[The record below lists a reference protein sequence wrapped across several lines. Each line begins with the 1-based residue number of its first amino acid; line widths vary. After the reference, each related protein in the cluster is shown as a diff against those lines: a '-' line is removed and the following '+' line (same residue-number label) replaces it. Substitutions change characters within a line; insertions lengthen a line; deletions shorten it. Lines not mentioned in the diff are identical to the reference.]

1 IVDSNLRLNETQ
13 AGIALNKELGLLIK
27 SQKETVDKL
36 RRLARKQ
43 NNEAVVQD
51 LNQQQAEIEEKIL
64 QTADQLRK
72 MKIPFA
78 RRIHRLIFKLAGN
91 FAKHDIEPEC

>member
-27 SQKETVDKL
+27 SQKETADKL
-36 RRLARKQ
+36 RRLARNQ

-72 MKIPFA
+72 IKTPFT
-78 RRIHRLIFKLAGN
+78 RRLLLFFKGRS
-91 FAKHDIEPEC
+91 